1 MKCTQTQKLPTAL
14 IREAALRSKWQ
25 QDAENQKMAKDSS
38 IRKASIPL
46 PAEERWKDRKS
57 PKMGEGLGNAAF
69 YVAMTIINL

>member
-1 MKCTQTQKLPTAL
+1 
-14 IREAALRSKWQ
+14 
-25 QDAENQKMAKDSS
+25 MAKDSS

-46 PAEERWKDRKS
+46 PGAEERWKDRKS